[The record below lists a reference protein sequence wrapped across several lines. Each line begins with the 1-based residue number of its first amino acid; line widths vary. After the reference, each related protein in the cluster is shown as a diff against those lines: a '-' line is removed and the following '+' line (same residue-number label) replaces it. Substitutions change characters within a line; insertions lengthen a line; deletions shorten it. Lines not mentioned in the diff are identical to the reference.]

1 MSHNCASRDYDR
13 GEAFVRNSIEEL
25 HKALEIKGCDPH
37 VEGNEVQ
44 PDLPFQL
51 SGSQRKT
58 ARAIEINVDRMISEA
73 GIEMVGFLTLTVGE
87 SRGENFVQVRDA
99 AEASKRI
106 HTLARR
112 FLPSLFERWVIV
124 TERHKSGA
132 IHFHLIVQTRGAIRE
147 QFDWAAVRA
156 GDYSSACPAL
166 RRIWALLRAE
176 LPSFGFGRAQ
186 LEPLK
191 NGEAASRYVAKYV
204 EKNLFNRLAED
215 HRKKL
220 VRYGG
225 WEGKHCRSN
234 DIAWVG
240 ARAAAWRHNARTCA
254 SLVGAQHSTVA
265 RFFGPRWA
273 YRLSR
278 AMNAIRGNDQTRIDF
293 RNWPERE
300 AARRI
305 VMEET
310 NQRALVMW
318 HENARTNNDPR
329 WHTEGMAAA

>member
-1 MSHNCASRDYDR
+1 MNQ
-13 GEAFVRNSIEEL
+13 L
-25 HKALEIKGCDPH
+25 
-37 VEGNEVQ
+37 
-44 PDLPFQL
+44 DLPFQL

-58 ARAIEINVDRMISEA
+58 ARAIEVNVDRMIAEA
-73 GIEMVGFLTLTVGE
+73 SIEKVGFLTLTVGE
-87 SRGENFVQVRDA
+87 FEGENFVQVRDA
-99 AEASKRI
+99 KEASRRI
-106 HTLARR
+106 NNLARR
-112 FLPSLFERWVIV
+112 FLPSVFERWVIV

-132 IHFHLIVQTRGAIRE
+132 IHFHLIVETRQEIRASY
-147 QFDWAAVRA
+147 DWASVRS
-156 GDYSSACPAL
+156 GCFVSACQEL

-176 LPSFGFGRAQ
+176 LPGFGFGRAQ

-225 WEGKHCRSN
+225 WNGKHCRSN
-234 DIAWVG
+234 DIGWVG
-240 ARAAAWRHNARTCA
+240 PRAAAWRHNARTCA

-278 AMNAIRGNDQTRIDF
+278 AMNAIKGADQTRIDF
-293 RNWPERE
+293 RSWRERE
-300 AARRI
+300 AARAI
-305 VMEET
+305 VMNET
-310 NQRALVMW
+310 HQRALVMW
-318 HENARTNNDPR
+318 HENARTNKDPR
-329 WHTEGMAAA
+329 WHTEGMEAA